1 MSFDL
6 SNKNILI
13 TGGGSGIGEA
23 IGKTLAANGAYI
35 FIMEKESVSG
45 IKAAKEIIKE
55 GGRAEFVHAD
65 VTDLHSITLAL
76 KDIHEKVFI
85 DTLIKMCIRDSHV
98 GKPTFL
104 IF

>member
-65 VTDLHSITLAL
+65 VTDLH
-76 KDIHEKVFI
+76 
-85 DTLIKMCIRDSHV
+85 KMCIRDRPRCVFASAV
-98 GKPTFL
+98 FTPL
-104 IF
+104 SCN